1 MELKPNKGKKSPK
14 TDLLYEKKKKN
25 KMRLSASGV
34 LTHRT
39 RVSDPVTHLPPAPKD
54 RLKSSS

>member
-14 TDLLYEKKKKN
+14 TDLLYEKRKKKN

-39 RVSDPVTHLPPAPKD
+39 RVSDPVTHLPQAGSKGQA
-54 RLKSSS
+54 